1 MKKIVLTSIL
11 LLIALSIHAQ
21 EGIPRGGQARSDLKS
36 VSFTNVSK
44 TITIHKKE
52 IQKKEIKK
60 YDARVGFQQFV
71 EVAPDYGIF
80 KYHHHDFNH
89 FGLHLIDG
97 YRFNNKWFVGLG
109 IGLDYYPDAIE
120 NDVKD
125 ALHRGWGMERFYNI
139 NPLNKISIPIYIH
152 SKRYFFHSDYSPY
165 LSYSLGQ
172 RLSAQKDVSWM
183 HHVSL
188 GCEYQSKEDLRLYAS
203 IGLELSKYLRINSE
217 YKYYGR
223 DCTIFGHSDNN
234 YNHHFHYYTD
244 QNKYVDSF
252 LSFRLGVTFSQDK
265 ISLMRLTRD
274 GISLLK
280 RK

>member
-71 EVAPDYGIF
+71 EVAPDYCIDETPNSF
-80 KYHHHDFNH
+80 HNS
-89 FGLHLIDG
+89 GLHLIDG
-97 YRFNNKWFVGLG
+97 YRFNNNWFVGLG
-109 IGLDYYPDAIE
+109 IGLDYYLFALQHVD
-120 NDVKD
+120 KD
-125 ALHRGWGMERFYNI
+125 DLNRGWSNNVDYYKKPI
-139 NPLNKISIPIYIH
+139 NKISIPIFIH
-152 SKRYFFHSDYSPY
+152 SRCYFFHSDYSPY

-203 IGLELSKYLRINSE
+203 IGLEFSKCLNAEPIIQFKCPISSHDDTHNYHYHFDIE
-217 YKYYGR
+217 Q
-223 DCTIFGHSDNN
+223 SD
-234 YNHHFHYYTD
+234 YT
-244 QNKYVDSF
+244 F
-252 LSFRLGVTFSQDK
+252 LSLRLGVTFSQDK

>member
-52 IQKKEIKK
+52 IKK

-71 EVAPDYGIF
+71 EVAQDYGIF

-125 ALHRGWGMERFYNI
+125 ALHRGWGMEGLGNR

-183 HHVSL
+183 HHVSI
-188 GCEYQSKEDLRLYAS
+188 GCEYQAKEDLRLYAS

-217 YKYYGR
+217 YEYGR
-223 DCTIFGHSDNN
+223 NCTIFGHSDNN
-234 YNHHFHYYTD
+234 YNYHYHYYTD

-280 RK
+280 KK

>member
-52 IQKKEIKK
+52 IKK

-71 EVAPDYGIF
+71 EVAQDT
-80 KYHHHDFNH
+80 DFDSYTH
-89 FGLHLIDG
+89 SGLHLIDG
-97 YRFNNKWFVGLG
+97 YRFNNNWFVGLG
-109 IGLDYYPDAIE
+109 IGLDYYPEHLSGKKRELFIQRPSWGYD
-120 NDVKD
+120 NDY
-125 ALHRGWGMERFYNI
+125 YNSYVSF
-139 NPLNKISIPIYIH
+139 NKISIPIFIH
-152 SKRYFFHSDYSPY
+152 SRMYLFHSDYSPFI
-165 LSYSLGQ
+165 SYSLGK
-172 RLSAQKDVSWM
+172 RIAADDVGWM
-183 HHVSL
+183 HHLSL
-188 GCEYQSKEDLRLYAS
+188 GCEYQTKEDIRVYAS
-203 IGLELSKYLRINSE
+203 IGFECSNYRRVGVSWR
-217 YKYYGR
+217 YYYDGI
-223 DCTIFGHSDNN
+223 CNISGHPRNEN
-234 YNHHFHYYTD
+234 HFHYEYD
-244 QNKYVDSF
+244 ISEWYYSF
-252 LSFRLGVTFSQDK
+252 LSLRVGVTFSQDK